1 MLYIWSRDERLLEL
15 STSSPVV
22 FVWEKDGKPLIREIC
37 SIYSVLFDTRRVCDE
52 EKNVKTEVELVV
64 GLLSKT
70 FAKQPTIQVS
80 CNPIECRDGKSRVT
94 LFDLITGYL
103 HPKCLFTLVGLCFD
117 QGSQSIPYAFLVSL
131 HFDGFSILKDN

>member
-1 MLYIWSRDERLLEL
+1 
-15 STSSPVV
+15 
-22 FVWEKDGKPLIREIC
+22 
-37 SIYSVLFDTRRVCDE
+37 VCDE

-103 HPKCLFTLVGLCFD
+103 HPKCRFTLVGLCCFD
-117 QGSQSIPYAFLVSL
+117 QGSPSIPYAVLVSL